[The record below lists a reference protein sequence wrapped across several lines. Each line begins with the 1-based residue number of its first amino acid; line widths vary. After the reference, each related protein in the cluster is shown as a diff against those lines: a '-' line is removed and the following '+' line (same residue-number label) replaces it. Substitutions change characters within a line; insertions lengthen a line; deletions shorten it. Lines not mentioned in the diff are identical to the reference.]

1 MADKFYLDT
10 KALEQY
16 LKYLSDMK
24 SRMFDTV
31 QKGKDASE
39 AVINFSDNVIISACE
54 HVDNICENIKKM
66 GAAMDNMSE
75 TAVKLHRLYVQY
87 NERIK

>member
-24 SRMFDTV
+24 SRMFGTI
-31 QKGKDASE
+31 KEGKDACDA
-39 AVINFSDNVIISACE
+39 AVNFTDNVIVSATE
-54 HVDNICENIKKM
+54 RVDNICENIKKM

-75 TAVKLHRLYVQY
+75 TAKKLHQLYVQY